1 MPTMIR
7 PRQTVAANNAP
18 PTPKKARSLSG
29 SSLLGHIGQ
38 LDEKNGRLTPPA
50 TTASGVPVPRI
61 APKQAGVGRTATP
74 VKLRGEAGCWGAAQR
89 QQKTRFVRTA

>member
-7 PRQTVAANNAP
+7 PKLTFAASNATA
-18 PTPKKARSLSG
+18 TPQNARPLSG
-29 SSLLGHIGQ
+29 SSLLGRIDQFG
-38 LDEKNGRLTPPA
+38 EKNGRPAPPT
-50 TTASGVPVPRI
+50 TTASDVPVLRI
-61 APKQAGVGRTATP
+61 ASKQAGVGRTATP